1 MSWAIVVPGS
11 GRTDRDGAYRIGP
24 RALAC
29 VRTAARLAEAR
40 TPRAVVFTGWS
51 PLSGGPSEADQM
63 RAAWDGP
70 EDVELLVEPSA
81 TITAENMSRTLPL
94 LVERGVRE
102 VTVVCGS
109 LHLARVRFYFG
120 GVYTRHGIHCSYV
133 RTRQAPTPPALGR
146 ELVAVALMRRQR
158 RRVIA
163 ELDGLHVACQVQ
175 ADAVGDAPGR
185 EMPEGA

>member
-11 GRTDRDGAYRIGP
+11 GRTAPDGAYRIGR
-24 RALAC
+24 RALEG
-29 VRTAARLAEAR
+29 VRAAARLAEVR
-40 TPRAVVFTGWS
+40 RPRVVVFTGWS
-51 PLSGGPSEADQM
+51 PVPGGASEADQM

-70 EDVELLVEPSA
+70 GDVELLVETSA

-109 LHLARVRFYFG
+109 LHLPRVRFYFG
-120 GVYTRHGIHCSYV
+120 GVYPRHGIRCTYV

-146 ELVAVALMRRQR
+146 ELVAISLMRRQR

-163 ELDGLHVACQVQ
+163 ELGGLHVAGQVE

-185 EMPEGA
+185 EMPERA